1 MPAEDK
7 GGVSHQAL
15 SRGYLRA
22 LPPRV
27 PVFRKPRVP
36 EEGRK
41 RIGIRRSQ
49 AKAGKGH
56 EEPVRTLKTEASLQ
70 PPCWCR
76 TVSDDLSLPSRRWEE
91 TLETH
96 M

>member
-1 MPAEDK
+1 MSATK
-7 GGVSHQAL
+7 L
-15 SRGYLRA
+15 SLSLGYLRA

-27 PVFRKPRVP
+27 PVFRKPHVP

-41 RIGIRRSQ
+41 RIGVRRSQ

-56 EEPVRTLKTEASLQ
+56 EEPVHTEPVHTLKTEAPLQ
-70 PPCWCR
+70 LPCWCR
-76 TVSDDLSLPSRRWEE
+76 TVSDDLSLPSRSWEE
-91 TLETH
+91 TRETH